1 MRIWHPI
8 PVDCNKTD
16 TCSGWDRVPYQPDK
30 VIKDWQTQCG
40 EIVQLHVDHAWA
52 CLARSVHYYKKPNLK
67 GEGVLACLIL
77 VRVLQIFKREETC
90 VSATNDRQAVGVE
103 PKWECNDL
111 LCVCNRLV
119 VVTVQWL
126 YGFIVD
132 QIGQL
137 LLWPCIEVKV
147 LVIGVDY

>member
-1 MRIWHPI
+1 MRIRHPI

-16 TCSGWDRVPYQPDK
+16 TCIRWDWVSYQPDK

-40 EIVQLHVDHAWA
+40 EIVQFHVDHAWA
-52 CLARSVHYYKKPNLK
+52 CLTQSVHNHKKPHLK
-67 GEGVLACLIL
+67 GEGVLACFILIC
-77 VRVLQIFKREETC
+77 VLQIFKREETR
-90 VSATNDRQAVGVE
+90 VGLTNDRQTVDTQ
-103 PKWECNDL
+103 PKGECNDL
-111 LCVCNRLV
+111 LCVCYWLV

-132 QIGQL
+132 KIGQL
-137 LLWPCIEVKV
+137 LLWPCIKVKV